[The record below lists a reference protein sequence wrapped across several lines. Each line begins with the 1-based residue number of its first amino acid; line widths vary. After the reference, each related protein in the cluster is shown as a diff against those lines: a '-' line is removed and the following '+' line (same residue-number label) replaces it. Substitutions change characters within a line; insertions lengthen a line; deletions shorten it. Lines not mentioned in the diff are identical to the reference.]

1 MSSLESEASASHV
14 ALRLGDPE
22 SGGAVWSVGIF
33 HGEDKP
39 LSRLEFANE
48 RQARR
53 AHSAMS
59 GALNIRSATPDTN
72 GERQTVPGTAPP
84 AELASRPGLRQWTH
98 TLLEEG
104 QLDSFWGRILEGF
117 LTGLIVANVAAVA
130 LESLPA
136 IYARFAPLFLAFEE
150 FSLAVYTLE
159 YTARIWSA
167 TEDPRIGA
175 RGPGRGRIAFALRPL
190 MIVDFLAIAPSFAGL
205 FFGLDLR
212 VLRIFRL
219 FRLLKLARYSQALQA
234 LLSVLA
240 AERSALFAS
249 AILLFATVC
258 FYGELMHLVEGRVQ
272 PHVLGTM
279 PGAMY
284 WAITTLATVGYGDI
298 VPITPLGKFI
308 AGLTMVT
315 GLALFALPVG
325 IIANGFVTGLS
336 RRRFAIT
343 WSMLRR
349 QPLFR
354 GFDIQALTMI
364 LEVPTA
370 LIVREH
376 AQIAIEGKEATTL
389 YLVVAG
395 RACAESGDARVELA
409 PGDMF
414 GEEALHHSGI
424 YRRSVTAETDLRL
437 IAFPGD
443 ELRRLC
449 RKFPLLRER
458 IEQALPAKAPVV
470 GDSPGTP
477 KAEDLEIENRRLR
490 RALSDLLLERVSDNR
505 HLPEHVG

>member
-1 MSSLESEASASHV
+1 MSTLELDSLKARDT
-14 ALRLGDPE
+14 LRLGEPE
-22 SGGAVWSVGIF
+22 SRKTGWRIALFDGDRRAVSN
-33 HGEDKP
+33 
-39 LSRLEFANE
+39 LAFASE
-48 RQARR
+48 EQARR
-53 AHSAMS
+53 AHSA
-59 GALNIRSATPDTN
+59 IRSALNVRTAYGDHDTHLEPAAGAEPEPEN
-72 GERQTVPGTAPP
+72 RQ
-84 AELASRPGLRQWTH
+84 GLRQWTH

-104 QLDSFWGRILEGF
+104 QLDSTWGRIIEAF

-130 LESLPA
+130 LESIPA

-150 FSLAVYTLE
+150 FSLAAYTLE
-159 YTARIWSA
+159 YLARLWSA
-167 TEDPRIGA
+167 PEDPRIAAKGNA
-175 RGPGRGRIAFALRPL
+175 RGRVTFALRPL

-234 LLSVLA
+234 LLAVLA

-258 FYGELMHLVEGRVQ
+258 FYGELMHLVEGAAQ
-272 PHVLGTM
+272 PRVLGTM
-279 PGAMY
+279 PAAMY

-298 VPITPLGKFI
+298 VPVTPLGKFI
-308 AGLTMVT
+308 AGVTMVT

-325 IIANGFVTGLS
+325 IIANGFVTGLN

-354 GFDIQALTMI
+354 GFDFQALNTI
-364 LEVPTA
+364 LEAPTA

-376 AQIAIEGKEATTL
+376 AQIAIEGKDASTF
-389 YLVVAG
+389 YLIVAG
-395 RACAESGDARVELA
+395 RACAEAGETRVELR

-414 GEEALHHSGI
+414 GEEALHHSGV
-424 YRRSVTAETDLRL
+424 YGRSVTAETDLRL

-449 RKFPLLRER
+449 RKYPLLEER
-458 IEQALPAKAPVV
+458 IRYALPVPSGNSSRAAPRS
-470 GDSPGTP
+470 DDLH
-477 KAEDLEIENRRLR
+477 AENMRLR
-490 RALSDLLLERVSDNR
+490 KALSDLLLERVPEVCD
-505 HLPEHVG
+505 LPK

>member
-1 MSSLESEASASHV
+1 MSSTETEARPRRAPLQV
-14 ALRLGDPE
+14 GNPQDRNT
-22 SGGAVWSVGIF
+22 VWSVGLF
-33 HGEDKP
+33 DHETRP
-39 LSRLEFANE
+39 LSTLEFASE
-48 RQARR
+48 KLAHR
-53 AHSAMS
+53 AHAAI
-59 GALNIRSATPDTN
+59 GKALNVRATADDQCDPPMKSHSD
-72 GERQTVPGTAPP
+72 VPKDA
-84 AELASRPGLRQWTH
+84 AARPSLRQWTH

-104 QLDSFWGRILEGF
+104 QLESLRGRLIEGF
-117 LTGLIVANVAAVA
+117 LTGLIIANVAAVA
-130 LESLPA
+130 LESIPSL
-136 IYARFAPLFLAFEE
+136 YARFAWAFLAFEE
-150 FSLAVYTLE
+150 FSLAAYTLE
-159 YTARIWSA
+159 YVARVWSA
-167 TEDPRIGA
+167 PEDPRIA
-175 RGPGRGRIAFALRPL
+175 AKGPVAGRIAFALRPM

-258 FYGELMHLVEGRVQ
+258 FYGELMHLVEGGVQ

-284 WAITTLATVGYGDI
+284 WAITTLATVGYGDV

-315 GLALFALPVG
+315 GLAMFALPVG

-354 GFDIQALTMI
+354 GFDIQALNAI
-364 LEVPTA
+364 LEAPTA
-370 LIVREH
+370 LIAREH
-376 AQIAIEGKEATTL
+376 AQVAIEGKDATNF
-389 YLVVAG
+389 YVIVAG
-395 RACAESGDARVELA
+395 RACAEIGETNIELG
-409 PGDMF
+409 PGDTF
-414 GEEALHHSGI
+414 GEEAAFHHSTVYG
-424 YRRSVTAETDLRL
+424 RSVTAETDLRL
-437 IAFPGD
+437 IAFPGE

-449 RKFPLLRER
+449 RKYPLLEER
-458 IEQALPAKAPVV
+458 IRESFAASGRDANALQA
-470 GDSPGTP
+470 GRTSR
-477 KAEDLEIENRRLR
+477 EIEAENQQLR
-490 RALSDLLLERVSDNR
+490 KALSDLVLDRLSKSSQV
-505 HLPEHVG
+505 PENAG

>member
-1 MSSLESEASASHV
+1 MSGIETEARPQFAS
-14 ALRLGDPE
+14 RQPGDPQNRE
-22 SGGAVWSVGIF
+22 PVWSISLF
-33 HGEDKP
+33 DLEHRP
-39 LSRLEFANE
+39 LSTLEFASKKFAMRAQEAIRNARNVRAAE
-48 RQARR
+48 IDQREVPVMVRPDVAEQNARR
-53 AHSAMS
+53 S
-59 GALNIRSATPDTN
+59 
-72 GERQTVPGTAPP
+72 
-84 AELASRPGLRQWTH
+84 GLRLWTY

-104 QLDSFWGRILEGF
+104 QLESIPGRIIETF

-130 LESLPA
+130 LESIPSL
-136 IYARFAPLFLAFEE
+136 YARFAALFIGFEE

-159 YTARIWSA
+159 YVARVWSA
-167 TEDPRIGA
+167 LEDPRIA
-175 RGPGRGRIAFALRPL
+175 AKGPLRGRIAFVLRPM

-249 AILLFATVC
+249 AILLFSTVC
-258 FYGELMHLVEGRVQ
+258 FYGELMHLVEGNIQ

-308 AGLTMVT
+308 AGITMVT

-349 QPLFR
+349 QPLFQ
-354 GFDIQALTMI
+354 GFDITALNAI
-364 LEVPTA
+364 LEAPTA
-370 LIVREH
+370 QIVREH
-376 AQIAIEGKEATTL
+376 SQITIEGKDATTF
-389 YLVVAG
+389 YAIVAG
-395 RACAESGDARVELA
+395 RAFGEAGESSVELR
-409 PGDMF
+409 PGDVF
-414 GEEALHHSGI
+414 GEEALHHSAFYG
-424 YRRSVTAETDLRL
+424 RSVTAETDMRL

-449 RKFPLLRER
+449 RKFPVLDKRIRDALAASGRDAGAAAVLR
-458 IEQALPAKAPVV
+458 
-470 GDSPGTP
+470 SPDDL
-477 KAEDLEIENRRLR
+477 KAENERLR
-490 RALSDLLLERVSDNR
+490 KALADFLLHCR
-505 HLPEHVG
+505 PES